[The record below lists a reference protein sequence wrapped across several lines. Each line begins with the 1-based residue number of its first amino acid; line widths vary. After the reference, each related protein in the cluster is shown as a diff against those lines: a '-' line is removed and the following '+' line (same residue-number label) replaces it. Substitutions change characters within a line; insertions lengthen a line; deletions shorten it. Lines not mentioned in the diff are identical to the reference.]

1 MDAPSLHDIEQAMTL
16 LWTRRDKRE
25 QFLAGDSEIDSS
37 LIHPSLLKHIDHR
50 GVKLYASLIDLGR
63 LDLMSSI
70 YPLCKK
76 VLGKHFS
83 ALVHEYME
91 TMPPDHFN
99 LNQAARK
106 FPQFL
111 ANHAEAHLK
120 RHPFLAELADY
131 EWIELAVMEAD
142 VLLDLSSAVCDQS
155 VLQSNSSEELDLKAF
170 AASVPRLNP
179 TVVLR
184 AYKYPISE
192 IAHLLEEGEKLP
204 RRQKAQASWI
214 LAYRALDHNC
224 HYLDVS
230 ELTSEIVASMASKS
244 DSSYGELIA
253 LACRHSSNI
262 EETVADFLSMVE
274 EFKSLGVI
282 L

>member
-1 MDAPSLHDIEQAMTL
+1 VDAPSLRDIEHALTL

-25 QFLAGDSEIDSS
+25 QFLAGQSD
-37 LIHPSLLKHIDHR
+37 IHPTLAKHIDHQ

-70 YPLCKK
+70 YPHCKK
-76 VLGKHFS
+76 ILGKHFS
-83 ALVHEYME
+83 TLVQEYME

-99 LNQAARK
+99 LNQSARK
-106 FPQFL
+106 FSEFL
-111 ANHAEAHLK
+111 ANYAEPHLK

-131 EWIELAVMEAD
+131 EWIELAVLEAD
-142 VLLDLSSAVCDQS
+142 VLVDLSAEVDGQS
-155 VLQSNSSEELDLKAF
+155 VLQCESSEELDLKAF
-170 AASVPRLNP
+170 AASVPRLNG
-179 TVVLR
+179 TVLTR

-192 IAHLLEEGEKLP
+192 IVTLLEQGEKLP
-204 RRQKAQASWI
+204 RRQKAKASYV
-214 LAYRALDHNC
+214 LAYRDADHSC

-230 ELTSEIVASMASKS
+230 ELTVEIVSMMASKP
-244 DSSYGELIA
+244 DSTYGELIG
-253 LACRHSSNI
+253 LACSASSDV
-262 EETVADFLSMVE
+262 EETVSDFLTMVE

>member
-1 MDAPSLHDIEQAMTL
+1 MDAPSLRDIEHAMTL

-25 QFLAGDSEIDSS
+25 QFFSGQSD
-37 LIHPSLLKHIDHR
+37 IHPSLIKHIDHR
-50 GVKLYASLIDLGR
+50 GVKLYASLINLGR
-63 LDLMSSI
+63 LDLMASV

-83 ALVHEYME
+83 TLVHEYFE
-91 TMPPDHFN
+91 AMPPDHFN
-99 LNQAARK
+99 LNQSARK
-106 FPQFL
+106 FPLFL
-111 ANHAEAHLK
+111 ANYAELHLK

-131 EWIELAVMEAD
+131 EWIELAVLEAD
-142 VLLDLSSAVCDQS
+142 VLVDLSSEASTQS
-155 VLQSNSSEELDLKAF
+155 VLQSQSCEELDLKAF

-179 TVVLR
+179 TVITR
-184 AYKYPISE
+184 CYKYPISE
-192 IAHLLEEGEKLP
+192 IANLLEEGEKLP
-204 RRQKAQASWI
+204 RRQKVQASWL
-214 LAYRALDHNC
+214 LAYRAADHNC

-230 ELTSEIVASMASKS
+230 ELTCEIVEAMSAKS

-253 LACRHSSNI
+253 LACSHSSNV